1 MESTIELSVLKKE
14 IHFVKKDSL
23 TTGQQRNSMKISFN
37 GKEWNGLTKYGVFK
51 VEDTVKDV
59 LITNSDIEIP
69 AEVCTL
75 DNLGKVV
82 YFGIKGT
89 YTETI
94 DETETETV
102 YTTPYFRL
110 GVLERGTETSGSIP
124 EYPTQNAIDAAIENA
139 RRWAVG
145 PSSTDKVPTDTN
157 NAKYWS
163 DQAKVNAE
171 NVNEYANKAE
181 TEANRAE
188 TAANTAVESVKGSV
202 EAAAKSAQ
210 EAEQYAENAKTAVR
224 EYPRIDS
231 HGHWERYDPESSKW
245 VDTGALAEFKI
256 RKTYSTITEMNE
268 HWSDSDVFVNDFVM
282 IAGEVEPD
290 NGQLYVKL
298 ADSNAK
304 YQYIGDLSGAQGIK
318 GESAYDIAVAK
329 KQYEGTED
337 DFAKFL
343 GEAVNNEPNRQEAE
357 TARNNAEKNRND
369 AESLRAQNETQRKAN
384 ESTRLSNE
392 TARVASEK
400 TRGENEDSRKAN
412 EADRVEK
419 ETARINAEAT
429 RKSNEEIRVGNE
441 QTRENSEAIRSTN
454 ETARGNAEKARNE
467 AETARNNAESSR
479 ATAETNRDKAEA
491 TRAQNEE
498 KRVNAESSR
507 ATAEGTRA
515 TNEQTRIDAE
525 NARNEAE
532 SNRVT
537 AETSRI
543 EHENTRE
550 TNEGAR
556 AKAEI
561 SRANA
566 ETNRNNA
573 ETARSN
579 AETARDSAESLRAQN
594 EIQRQSNE
602 TAREVWEDYNQD
614 KTYYKGNKVSLNG
627 NSYVCVVESTT
638 NHPGQS
644 NDWLLIAQKGDG
656 LVIKDKYTTIEE
668 LRTANPNHTY
678 TYQVEQPNGELYIY
692 SDVASDWISIGAIQG
707 PKGETGEK
715 GDKGDQGIRGEKGEK
730 GDTGASNVLTIGSVT
745 SGAAPAVTITGDSPN
760 QVLNFVLEKGDKG
773 EQGIQGEKGD
783 KGDAFTYNDFTP
795 EQLMTLKGEKGEKG
809 DKGEQG
815 PRGERGPVGPQGI
828 QGEQGIQ
835 GMPGEKGEQGEPG
848 ARGEKGEKGDKG
860 EQGIQGEKGDKG
872 DAFTYADFTEAQLAS
887 LKGEKGDKGDK
898 GEKGNAFTYADFTPD
913 QLAALKGEKGD
924 TGSQGEPGP
933 PGKDGAKG
941 DKGDTGLQGPIGPQ
955 GPKGNTGPAGAD
967 GKTPVKGTDYFT
979 PTDVNEIAAEAAKKV
994 DVSGKLDKPTND
1006 ATATAGQL
1014 LTKTANGQEWQDRE
1028 KSTFIVTVSGNIDT
1042 GYTADKTF
1050 LEIQE
1055 AYDAGKVCFML
1066 SSQLLL
1072 PMTSLY
1078 RDTQAMFLTFVEVNL
1093 YGGFMITASNE
1104 ILVDHIFIQQQIT
1117 DTGLLKGEGEGV
1129 ISSAV
1134 AGTDYVA
1141 PNGDGSN
1148 VTAAFTAATT
1158 RANIATGEKL
1168 SVLFGKIA
1176 KWFADLGSLAFK
1188 STVAKSDL
1196 ASDVQASLGKADSA
1210 LQSVSKSD
1218 VGLGNV
1224 ANERQYSSANPP
1236 PYPVTSVNGKTGAVT
1251 VPSVNVPA
1259 TTSLLKGD
1267 GSGGLAA
1274 ATADVDYAM
1283 VPHTRK
1289 VRLTASGWNSSTKQ
1303 QTVTCSGVLS
1313 DATKQLLIP
1322 TPVNTAVGN
1331 PYDEASIQMVA
1342 QGANSV
1348 TFYAE
1353 TVPTVGIDVY
1363 VTIYPINYLG

>member
-94 DETETETV
+94 DGTKTETV

-171 NVNEYANKAE
+171 NVNEYANKAK
-181 TEANRAE
+181 TEADRAE
-188 TAANTAVESVKGSV
+188 NAANTAVENVKGSV

-210 EAEQYAENAKTAVR
+210 QAGQYAENAKTAVR

-256 RKTYSTITEMNE
+256 RKTYSTIAEMKE

-329 KQYEGTED
+329 NQYDGTED

-343 GEAVNNEPNRQEAE
+343 GEAAKNEPRRQEAE

-369 AESLRAQNETQRKAN
+369 AETLRAQAETQRN
-384 ESTRLSNE
+384 TDESTRLSNE
-392 TARVASEK
+392 TARIASEK

-479 ATAETNRDKAEA
+479 ATAETSRGEAEA
-491 TRAQNEE
+491 TRDQNEE
-498 KRVNAESSR
+498 NRVNAESSR

-515 TNEQTRIDAE
+515 TNEQTRIEAE
-525 NARNEAE
+525 RVRNEAE
-532 SNRVT
+532 NNRIT

-543 EHENTRE
+543 EHENTRKS
-550 TNEGAR
+550 NEDAR
-556 AKAEI
+556 TKAEI
-561 SRANA
+561 SRAND

-573 ETARSN
+573 ETARN
-579 AETARDSAESLRAQN
+579 KAETVRDSAESLRAQN

-602 TAREVWEDYNQD
+602 TAREVWEGYNQD

-638 NHPGQS
+638 NNPGQS

-656 LVIKDKYTTIEE
+656 LVIKDKYTTVEE
-668 LRTANPNHTY
+668 LHAANPNHTY

-692 SDVASDWISIGAIQG
+692 SDIARDWVSIGAIQG
-707 PKGETGEK
+707 PKGETGDK

-773 EQGIQGEKGD
+773 ERGIQGEKGD

-795 EQLMTLKGEKGEKG
+795 EQL
-809 DKGEQG
+809 
-815 PRGERGPVGPQGI
+815 
-828 QGEQGIQ
+828 
-835 GMPGEKGEQGEPG
+835 
-848 ARGEKGEKGDKG
+848 A
-860 EQGIQGEKGDKG
+860 
-872 DAFTYADFTEAQLAS
+872 A

-898 GEKGNAFTYADFTPD
+898 GDSGSYTAGTGIKIENGTISTTAEVYTA
-913 QLAALKGEKGD
+913 GD
-924 TGSQGEPGP
+924 GISIAGGSISARLG
-933 PGKDGAKG
+933 
-941 DKGDTGLQGPIGPQ
+941 TGLKFDTEKKI
-955 GPKGNTGPAGAD
+955 TL
-967 GKTPVKGTDYFT
+967 
-979 PTDVNEIAAEAAKKV
+979 NESV
-994 DVSGKLDKPTND
+994 
-1006 ATATAGQL
+1006 
-1014 LTKTANGQEWQDRE
+1014 
-1028 KSTFIVTVSGNIDT
+1028 
-1042 GYTADKTF
+1042 
-1050 LEIQE
+1050 
-1055 AYDAGKVCFML
+1055 
-1066 SSQLLL
+1066 
-1072 PMTSLY
+1072 
-1078 RDTQAMFLTFVEVNL
+1078 FVE
-1093 YGGFMITASNE
+1093 YTDDEITNFYN
-1104 ILVDHIFIQQQIT
+1104 D
-1117 DTGLLKGEGEGV
+1117 V
-1129 ISSAV
+1129 IV
-1134 AGTDYVA
+1134 
-1141 PNGDGSN
+1141 
-1148 VTAAFTAATT
+1148 
-1158 RANIATGEKL
+1158 
-1168 SVLFGKIA
+1168 
-1176 KWFADLGSLAFK
+1176 
-1188 STVAKSDL
+1188 
-1196 ASDVQASLGKADSA
+1196 
-1210 LQSVSKSD
+1210 
-1218 VGLGNV
+1218 
-1224 ANERQYSSANPP
+1224 
-1236 PYPVTSVNGKTGAVT
+1236 
-1251 VPSVNVPA
+1251 
-1259 TTSLLKGD
+1259 
-1267 GSGGLAA
+1267 
-1274 ATADVDYAM
+1274 
-1283 VPHTRK
+1283 
-1289 VRLTASGWNSSTKQ
+1289 
-1303 QTVTCSGVLS
+1303 
-1313 DATKQLLIP
+1313 
-1322 TPVNTAVGN
+1322 
-1331 PYDEASIQMVA
+1331 
-1342 QGANSV
+1342 
-1348 TFYAE
+1348 
-1353 TVPTVGIDVY
+1353 
-1363 VTIYPINYLG
+1363 

>member
-94 DETETETV
+94 DGTKTETV

-163 DQAKVNAE
+163 GQAKVNAE
-171 NVNEYANKAE
+171 NVNEYVEKAK
-181 TEANRAE
+181 TEADRAE
-188 TAANTAVESVKGSV
+188 TAANTAVENVKGSV

-210 EAEQYAENAKTAVR
+210 EAGQYAENAKTAVR

-256 RKTYSTITEMNE
+256 RKTYSTIAEMKE

-318 GESAYDIAVAK
+318 GESAYDIAKAGG
-329 KQYEGTED
+329 YDGTKDE
-337 DFAKFL
+337 FADL
-343 GEAVNNEPNRQEAE
+343 LYNVVSNESDRQKAE
-357 TARNNAEKNRND
+357 TARDNAEKNRND
-369 AESLRAQNETQRKAN
+369 AESLRAQNETQRN
-384 ESTRLSNE
+384 TDESTRLSNE
-392 TARVASEK
+392 TARVASER
-400 TRGENEDSRKAN
+400 TRSENEDSRKAN

-429 RKSNEEIRVGNE
+429 RKSNEEVRIGNE

-467 AETARNNAESSR
+467 AETARNSAESSR
-479 ATAETNRDKAEA
+479 ATAETNRDKAET

-515 TNEQTRIDAE
+515 ANEQARIEAE
-525 NARNEAE
+525 RTRNEAE
-532 SNRVT
+532 NNRITV
-537 AETSRI
+537 ETSRI
-543 EHENTRE
+543 EHENTRKS
-550 TNEGAR
+550 NESAR
-556 AKAEI
+556 AQAEI

-573 ETARSN
+573 ETARN
-579 AETARDSAESLRAQN
+579 KAETDRDSAESLRAQN

-602 TAREVWEDYNQD
+602 TAREVWEDYNQN

-668 LRTANPNHTY
+668 LRAANPNHTY

-707 PKGETGEK
+707 PKGETGDK

-745 SGAAPAVTITGDSPN
+745 SGSAPAVTITGDSPN

-773 EQGIQGEKGD
+773 EQGK
-783 KGDAFTYNDFTP
+783 
-795 EQLMTLKGEKGEKG
+795 
-809 DKGEQG
+809 
-815 PRGERGPVGPQGI
+815 
-828 QGEQGIQ
+828 
-835 GMPGEKGEQGEPG
+835 PG

-860 EQGIQGEKGDKG
+860 DKG
-872 DAFTYADFTEAQLAS
+872 D
-887 LKGEKGDKGDK
+887 
-898 GEKGNAFTYADFTPD
+898 P
-913 QLAALKGEKGD
+913 
-924 TGSQGEPGP
+924 GS
-933 PGKDGAKG
+933 
-941 DKGDTGLQGPIGPQ
+941 
-955 GPKGNTGPAGAD
+955 
-967 GKTPVKGTDYFT
+967 Y
-979 PTDVNEIAAEAAKKV
+979 
-994 DVSGKLDKPTND
+994 
-1006 ATATAGQL
+1006 TAG
-1014 LTKTANGQEWQDRE
+1014 
-1028 KSTFIVTVSGNIDT
+1028 T
-1042 GYTADKTF
+1042 GI
-1050 LEIQE
+1050 EI
-1055 AYDAGKVCFML
+1055 
-1066 SSQLLL
+1066 
-1072 PMTSLY
+1072 T
-1078 RDTQAMFLTFVEVNL
+1078 N
-1093 YGGFMITASNE
+1093 
-1104 ILVDHIFIQQQIT
+1104 
-1117 DTGLLKGEGEGV
+1117 GV
-1129 ISSAV
+1129 ISATAEV
-1134 AGTDYVA
+1134 YKAG
-1141 PNGDGSN
+1141 NGISIGN
-1148 VTAAFTAATT
+1148 GL
-1158 RANIATGEKL
+1158 I
-1168 SVLFGKIA
+1168 
-1176 KWFADLGSLAFK
+1176 
-1188 STVAKSDL
+1188 
-1196 ASDVQASLGKADSA
+1196 SA
-1210 LQSVSKSD
+1210 LLGTGLKFDADKKITLNESVFVEYTD
-1218 VGLGNV
+1218 DEITNFY
-1224 ANERQYSSANPP
+1224 N
-1236 PYPVTSVNGKTGAVT
+1236 
-1251 VPSVNVPA
+1251 
-1259 TTSLLKGD
+1259 
-1267 GSGGLAA
+1267 AA
-1274 ATADVDYAM
+1274 
-1283 VPHTRK
+1283 K
-1289 VRLTASGWNSSTKQ
+1289 
-1303 QTVTCSGVLS
+1303 
-1313 DATKQLLIP
+1313 I
-1322 TPVNTAVGN
+1322 
-1331 PYDEASIQMVA
+1331 
-1342 QGANSV
+1342 
-1348 TFYAE
+1348 
-1353 TVPTVGIDVY
+1353 
-1363 VTIYPINYLG
+1363 

>member
-37 GKEWNGLTKYGVFK
+37 GNEWNGLTKYGVFK

-59 LITNSDIEIP
+59 LIANSDIEIP

-94 DETETETV
+94 GGTETETV

-171 NVNEYANKAE
+171 NVNEYANKAK
-181 TEANRAE
+181 TEADRAE
-188 TAANTAVESVKGSV
+188 TAANTAVENVKGSV

-210 EAEQYAENAKTAVR
+210 EAGQYAQNAKTAVS

-231 HGHWERYDPESSKW
+231 HGHWERYDPESGKW

-343 GEAVNNEPNRQEAE
+343 GEAANNEPKRQEAE
-357 TARNNAEKNRND
+357 IARNNAEKNRND
-369 AESLRAQNETQRKAN
+369 AESFRAQNETQRN
-384 ESTRLSNE
+384 TDESTRLSNE
-392 TARVASEK
+392 TARIVNEE

-441 QTRENSEAIRSTN
+441 QTRENSEAVRSTN

-467 AETARNNAESSR
+467 AETARNSAESSR
-479 ATAETNRDKAEA
+479 ATAETNRNKAET

-515 TNEQTRIDAE
+515 TNEQTRIEAE

-668 LRTANPNHTY
+668 LRAANPNHTY

-715 GDKGDQGIRGEKGEK
+715 GDKGDQGIR
-730 GDTGASNVLTIGSVT
+730 
-745 SGAAPAVTITGDSPN
+745 
-760 QVLNFVLEKGDKG
+760 
-773 EQGIQGEKGD
+773 
-783 KGDAFTYNDFTP
+783 
-795 EQLMTLKGEKGEKG
+795 
-809 DKGEQG
+809 
-815 PRGERGPVGPQGI
+815 
-828 QGEQGIQ
+828 
-835 GMPGEKGEQGEPG
+835 
-848 ARGEKGEKGDKG
+848 
-860 EQGIQGEKGDKG
+860 GEKGDKG

-955 GPKGNTGPAGAD
+955 GPKGDTGPAGAD

-1028 KSTFIVTVSGNIDT
+1028 KDLFIVTISFEGNQT
-1042 GYTADKTF
+1042 YTADKTF

-1055 AYDAGKVCFML
+1055 AYDAGKVCFAL
-1066 SSQLLL
+1066 NTFEGKILLPIVQLVKDTTAAFSASSSDVNLLL
-1072 PMTSLY
+1072 MIHADNSI
-1078 RDTQAMFLTFVEVNL
+1078 EVKNKQFQK
-1093 YGGFMITASNE
+1093 YITA
-1104 ILVDHIFIQQQIT
+1104 
-1117 DTGLLKGEGEGV
+1117 TGILKGNGDGSV
-1129 ISSAV
+1129 SAAT

-1141 PNGDGSN
+1141 PDGDGSN
-1148 VTAAFTAATT
+1148 VTAAFTAAST
-1158 RANIATGEKL
+1158 RVNIATGEKL

-1176 KWFADLGSLAFK
+1176 KWFSDLGSLAFK
-1188 STVAKSDL
+1188 SKVAKSDL
-1196 ASDVQASLGKADSA
+1196 ASDVQTSLGKADSA

-1289 VRLTASGWNSSTKQ
+1289 VTLTASGWNSSTKQ

-1313 DATKQLLIP
+1313 DTTKQLLIP
-1322 TPVNTAVGN
+1322 TPVNTAAGN

-1348 TFYAE
+1348 TFYAD
-1353 TVPTVGIDVY
+1353 TVPTESIDVY

>member
-94 DETETETV
+94 GGTETETV

-145 PSSTDKVPTDTN
+145 PSSTDKVPTNTN

-163 DQAKVNAE
+163 DQAKVNVE
-171 NVNEYANKAE
+171 NVNEYANKAK
-181 TEANRAE
+181 TEADRAE
-188 TAANTAVESVKGSV
+188 TAANTAAESVKGSV

-210 EAEQYAENAKTAVR
+210 EAGQYAENAKTAVR

-329 KQYEGTED
+329 NQYDGTED

-343 GEAVNNEPNRQEAE
+343 GEAVNNEPKRQEAE

-441 QTRENSEAIRSTN
+441 QTRENSEATRSTN

-668 LRTANPNHTY
+668 LRAANPNHTY

-760 QVLNFVLEKGDKG
+760 QVLNFVLEKGDK
-773 EQGIQGEKGD
+773 
-783 KGDAFTYNDFTP
+783 
-795 EQLMTLKGEKGEKG
+795 
-809 DKGEQG
+809 
-815 PRGERGPVGPQGI
+815 
-828 QGEQGIQ
+828 GEQGIQ

-955 GPKGNTGPAGAD
+955 GPKGDTGPAGAD

-1006 ATATAGQL
+1006 ATATVGQL

-1028 KSTFIVTVSGNIDT
+1028 KSVFFVRMANGKT
-1042 GYTADKTF
+1042 DKTVT
-1050 LEIQE
+1050 EIY
-1055 AYDAGKVCFML
+1055 AAHNAGKVCFL
-1066 SSQLLL
+1066 SADGYFLPLIGLSDTIAVFSIVLSLDSQTIDQYTVTVQNDNSATITVIESQK
-1072 PMTSLY
+1072 P
-1078 RDTQAMFLTFVEVNL
+1078 VE
-1093 YGGFMITASNE
+1093 AE
-1104 ILVDHIFIQQQIT
+1104 
-1117 DTGLLKGEGEGV
+1117 GLLMSNGVKGS
-1129 ISSAV
+1129 IYAAT

-1141 PNGDGSN
+1141 PNGDASN
-1148 VTAAFTAATT
+1148 VTAAFTAAST

-1176 KWFADLGSLAFK
+1176 KWFSDLGSLAFK
-1188 STVAKSDL
+1188 NTVAKSDL
-1196 ASDVQASLGKADSA
+1196 ASDVQTSLGKADSA
-1210 LQSVSKSD
+1210 LQSYTETDPTVPAWAKAETKPSYTASE
-1218 VGLGNV
+1218 VGALPDTTV
-1224 ANERQYSSANPP
+1224 IPTV
-1236 PYPVTSVNGKTGAVT
+1236 PVTTNI
-1251 VPSVNVPA
+1251 
-1259 TTSLLKGD
+1259 LKGD
-1267 GSGGLAA
+1267 GSGGLVAA
-1274 ATADVDYAM
+1274 SRGSDYIASGNIVKQTLVASETTPTEDYAIN
-1283 VPHTRK
+1283 
-1289 VRLTASGWNSSTKQ
+1289 W
-1303 QTVTCSGVLS
+1303 
-1313 DATKQLLIP
+1313 
-1322 TPVNTAVGN
+1322 
-1331 PYDEASIQMVA
+1331 
-1342 QGANSV
+1342 
-1348 TFYAE
+1348 
-1353 TVPTVGIDVY
+1353 VY
-1363 VTIYPINYLG
+1363 G

>member
-59 LITNSDIEIP
+59 LIANSDIEIP

-94 DETETETV
+94 GGTETETV

-124 EYPTQNAIDAAIENA
+124 EYPTQNAIDAAIEKA

-163 DQAKVNAE
+163 DQAKVNVE
-171 NVNEYANKAE
+171 NVNEYANKAKA
-181 TEANRAE
+181 EADRAE
-188 TAANTAVESVKGSV
+188 TAANTAAESVKGSV

-210 EAEQYAENAKTAVR
+210 EAGEYAENAKTAVR

-231 HGHWERYDPESSKW
+231 HGHWERYDPESGKW

-256 RKTYSTITEMNE
+256 RKTYSTIAEMNE

-282 IAGEVEPD
+282 IAGKVEPD

-343 GEAVNNEPNRQEAE
+343 GEAVNNEPKRQEAE
-357 TARNNAEKNRND
+357 TTRNNAEKNRND
-369 AESLRAQNETQRKAN
+369 AESLRAQNETQRKTD
-384 ESTRLSNE
+384 ESTRLLNE
-392 TARVASEK
+392 TARIANEK

-419 ETARINAEAT
+419 ETARVNAEKN

-441 QTRENSEAIRSTN
+441 QTRENNEAVRSTN

-479 ATAETNRDKAEA
+479 VTAETNRDKAEA

-507 ATAEGTRA
+507 VTAEGTRA

-525 NARNEAE
+525 KARNNEE
-532 SNRVT
+532 SKRAT

-543 EHENTRE
+543 EYEKTRE
-550 TNEGAR
+550 SNESAR

-561 SRANA
+561 SRADA
-566 ETNRNNA
+566 ETIRNNA
-573 ETARSN
+573 ETARGK

-602 TAREVWEDYNQD
+602 TAREVWENYNQD

-668 LRTANPNHTY
+668 LRAANPNHTY
-678 TYQVEQPNGELYIY
+678 NYQVEQPNGELYIY
-692 SDVASDWISIGAIQG
+692 SDIAGDWVSIGAIQG
-707 PKGETGEK
+707 PKGETGDK
-715 GDKGDQGIRGEKGEK
+715 GDKGDQGIQGGK
-730 GDTGASNVLTIGSVT
+730 GDKGDPGASNVLTIGSVT

-760 QVLNFVLEKGDKG
+760 QVLNFVLEKG
-773 EQGIQGEKGD
+773 EQGIQGGKGD
-783 KGDAFTYNDFTP
+783 KGD
-795 EQLMTLKGEKGEKG
+795 
-809 DKGEQG
+809 
-815 PRGERGPVGPQGI
+815 
-828 QGEQGIQ
+828 
-835 GMPGEKGEQGEPG
+835 
-848 ARGEKGEKGDKG
+848 
-860 EQGIQGEKGDKG
+860 
-872 DAFTYADFTEAQLAS
+872 
-887 LKGEKGDKGDK
+887 
-898 GEKGNAFTYADFTPD
+898 AFTYADFTPD

-924 TGSQGEPGP
+924 KGDAFTYNDFTPEQLASLKGEKGE
-933 PGKDGAKG
+933 KG
-941 DKGDTGLQGPIGPQ
+941 DKGD
-955 GPKGNTGPAGAD
+955 
-967 GKTPVKGTDYFT
+967 
-979 PTDVNEIAAEAAKKV
+979 
-994 DVSGKLDKPTND
+994 SGSY
-1006 ATATAGQL
+1006 TAG
-1014 LTKTANGQEWQDRE
+1014 
-1028 KSTFIVTVSGNIDT
+1028 T
-1042 GYTADKTF
+1042 GI
-1050 LEIQE
+1050 E
-1055 AYDAGKVCFML
+1055 
-1066 SSQLLL
+1066 
-1072 PMTSLY
+1072 
-1078 RDTQAMFLTFVEVNL
+1078 
-1093 YGGFMITASNE
+1093 
-1104 ILVDHIFIQQQIT
+1104 IT
-1117 DTGLLKGEGEGV
+1117 DGV
-1129 ISSAV
+1129 ISATAEV
-1134 AGTDYVA
+1134 YKA
-1141 PNGDGSN
+1141 GDGISIIN
-1148 VTAAFTAATT
+1148 GL
-1158 RANIATGEKL
+1158 I
-1168 SVLFGKIA
+1168 
-1176 KWFADLGSLAFK
+1176 
-1188 STVAKSDL
+1188 
-1196 ASDVQASLGKADSA
+1196 SA
-1210 LQSVSKSD
+1210 LLGT
-1218 VGLGNV
+1218 GLKFD
-1224 ANERQYSSANPP
+1224 ADKKITLDETTFTEYTDDEI
-1236 PYPVTSVNGKTGAVT
+1236 TSI
-1251 VPSVNVPA
+1251 
-1259 TTSLLKGD
+1259 
-1267 GSGGLAA
+1267 
-1274 ATADVDYAM
+1274 Y
-1283 VPHTRK
+1283 
-1289 VRLTASGWNSSTKQ
+1289 
-1303 QTVTCSGVLS
+1303 
-1313 DATKQLLIP
+1313 
-1322 TPVNTAVGN
+1322 
-1331 PYDEASIQMVA
+1331 
-1342 QGANSV
+1342 NSV
-1348 TFYAE
+1348 EIF
-1353 TVPTVGIDVY
+1353 
-1363 VTIYPINYLG
+1363 